1 MQPKSVSV
9 FGRGDFVGTQ
19 HVLSVRDGGI
29 IRGQRTGDDLL
40 IELQVDVVS
49 KECKGFIVKVSLE
62 TVFVQ

>member
-1 MQPKSVSV
+1 M
-9 FGRGDFVGTQ
+9 GTQ

-49 KECKGFIVKVSLE
+49 RECKGFIIKVSPE